1 MEIIYFT
8 KKGNVLL
15 RRITDKYKLK
25 IQIIESKRNTFEI
38 LKGGMP
44 KEEMTLPDVQ
54 KVILFQILEVRNS
67 AKSSHK

>member
-38 LKGGMP
+38 LKGGML

-54 KVILFQILEVRNS
+54 KIILFQILEVRNS
-67 AKSSHK
+67 AKISHK

>member
-67 AKSSHK
+67 AKISHK

>member
-44 KEEMTLPDVQ
+44 KEEMTLPDVR
-54 KVILFQILEVRNS
+54 KLFYSRFWR
-67 AKSSHK
+67 